1 MPSLVTIDLET
12 TGLDPQKDAII
23 EIAAVRFSGA
33 RVEAEWSTLINPG
46 RPIPPLITQLTGIT
60 NDMVRTAP
68 PLKAVIQDL
77 AAFVGTSP
85 VVGHNVRFDL
95 GFLQKQ
101 GILGLAEAIDTYE
114 LAAVLMPTA
123 SRYNLGSLG
132 QILGI
137 LIPNSHRALDDARLT
152 HAVYFKLSAQAVQ
165 MPIELLAEI
174 VRDSETLDWDAG
186 WFFAQIMRARAKQP
200 IGAKQVYQ
208 HDYGALFAS
217 TEAVEIAE
225 DAARH
230 PGQFR
235 HRRIVRMDP
244 YADAQ
249 LLGHRRRLPDEVS
262 VVLPD
267 LLFRV
272 LAPVAQRS
280 LEHLAGPVSL
290 RIFFGVARPRRSASA
305 RTLALAAP
313 YSVAHVG
320 VRRVLDTGLRQVAQ
334 ILLVFGDLCVP
345 PRQVERD
352 LRHVVDVAVADVP
365 HHQPGGLRLLLEP
378 DEILRRGALAAGG
391 DVHPVHAELPGELQI
406 FGRGLGGNL
415 Q

>member
-1 MPSLVTIDLET
+1 MPPLVTIDLET
-12 TGLDPQKDAII
+12 TGLEPQKDAII
-23 EIAAVRFSGA
+23 EKAAVRFSGA

-77 AAFVGTSP
+77 EAFVGTST

-152 HAVYFKLSAQAVQ
+152 HAVYFKLYEQAVQ

-186 WFFAQIMRARAKQP
+186 WFFGKSCGPAPTTDRREAGLPARLW
-200 IGAKQVYQ
+200 
-208 HDYGALFAS
+208 ALFAS
-217 TEAVEIAE
+217 TEASGS
-225 DAARH
+225 AAVPPEKILRWMSTK
-230 PGQFR
+230 R
-235 HRRIVRMDP
+235 SLLST
-244 YADAQ
+244 AD
-249 LLGHRRRLPDEVS
+249 RLPATS
-262 VVLPD
+262 TATNS
-267 LLFRV
+267 
-272 LAPVAQRS
+272 APNR
-280 LEHLAGPVSL
+280 LKCC
-290 RIFFGVARPRRSASA
+290 
-305 RTLALAAP
+305 AP
-313 YSVAHVG
+313 SPAPFPMG
-320 VRRVLDTGLRQVAQ
+320 IT
-334 ILLVFGDLCVP
+334 
-345 PRQVERD
+345 
-352 LRHVVDVAVADVP
+352 
-365 HHQPGGLRLLLEP
+365 
-378 DEILRRGALAAGG
+378 
-391 DVHPVHAELPGELQI
+391 
-406 FGRGLGGNL
+406 
-415 Q
+415 